1 MNRIHH
7 VPLHISGGLLSDE
20 RTPQVHLPVPMV
32 YETVPDEPLRWE
44 YRTLAIDSREQ
55 DLPSVTELNELGSQ
69 GWILV
74 GVLNTEK
81 HVVHYYFV
89 RQQRMSA

>member
-1 MNRIHH
+1 MNRTYSER
-7 VPLHISGGLLSDE
+7 LHISGGLLSDE
-20 RTPQVHLPVPMV
+20 RTSQVHLPVPMV
-32 YETVPDEPLRWE
+32 YESVPDEPLRWE
-44 YRTLAIDSREQ
+44 YRTLAIDSRER
-55 DLPSVTELNELGSQ
+55 DLPSVIELNELGNQ

-81 HVVHYYFV
+81 HIVHYYFV